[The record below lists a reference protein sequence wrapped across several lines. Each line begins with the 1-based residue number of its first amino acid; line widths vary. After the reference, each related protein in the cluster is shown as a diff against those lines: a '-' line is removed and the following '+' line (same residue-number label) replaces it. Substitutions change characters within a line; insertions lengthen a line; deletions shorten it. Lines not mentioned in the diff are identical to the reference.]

1 MPVRPAA
8 LIICLAPFATGL
20 ARVADKQA
28 LIDLF
33 TLLGGPHWFNND
45 GWDPDGGADPCT
57 LENRW
62 FGVGC
67 IDPCD
72 IYRDGPSCAFGRITA
87 LNLRDNNLTGSLT
100 NWTGVGQLHNLS
112 WIDLS
117 VNAIS
122 GSVPAEIG
130 NVQNVEV
137 LNMAWNSL
145 EGGLPSTLGAL
156 NSNGYAQINELGFE
170 YNQLEGTLPS
180 ELGLLTKLRMFNF
193 HHNRISGSIPVE
205 LTNLTDMQ
213 VMYVSGNRLIGEL
226 PEEMGKL
233 SVRRQQQSTHHSPF
247 TTPLHSTP
255 LNSPH
260 SFPLSQALRFLN
272 ASENNISG
280 TVPPSIGNLNVLNDL
295 SLFSNSISGSLP
307 LELGSIAP
315 LRYLR
320 MQDNRRTHMHACMR
334 SVCCVR

>member
-1 MPVRPAA
+1 MQGRRSKI
-8 LIICLAPFATGL
+8 LLCLAATPPFATGL

-233 SVRRQQQSTHHSPF
+233 SVRRHAAARITHHSH
-247 TTPLHSTP
+247 HSTP
-255 LNSPH
+255 LNHSP
-260 SFPLSQALRFLN
+260 S
-272 ASENNISG
+272 
-280 TVPPSIGNLNVLNDL
+280 L
-295 SLFSNSISGSLP
+295 SLRPSDSSTRPRITSP
-307 LELGSIAP
+307 AP
-315 LRYLR
+315 CR
-320 MQDNRRTHMHACMR
+320 HR
-334 SVCCVR
+334 SAT